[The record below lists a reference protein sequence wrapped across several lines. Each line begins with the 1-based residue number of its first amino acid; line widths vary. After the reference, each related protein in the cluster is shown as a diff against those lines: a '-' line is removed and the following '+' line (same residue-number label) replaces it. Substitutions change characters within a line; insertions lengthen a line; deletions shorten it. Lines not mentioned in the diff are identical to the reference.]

1 MHIDILTKRHPD
13 YSKHFDEWDF
23 SLRTFNGGTAYIEN
37 YLTQAIRES
46 FNDFNL
52 RKKSAHFR
60 NYAKSIARVY
70 INTLWG
76 GSDEVERSLESA
88 QLDDIALSIDR
99 IDRGVEAFMKE
110 VSQWSFIYGWCGILV
125 LQSEGDARPFWSIVQ
140 PQQLIN
146 WDLSEDGNL
155 LWIRLEITERIAP
168 PFAEAETRTSYLT
181 FLLDGWVLYDDE
193 GNEIN
198 NGGYS
203 LIINGRPRL
212 PITFAY
218 FEPVEDSII
227 GNTFFDDISR
237 TNKAHFNLT
246 STLETGYIRNVL
258 QVLTRNIDMGDPP
271 IDIDKL
277 KESNVLDYTGEIPPT
292 YLSPDPSG
300 WTEVREHIKEL
311 KTSMFEVASLEHR
324 DAVMRQQSGISKAF
338 DKNQAEEQVE
348 TWAQHIEA
356 AENTAWE
363 LTIAWQNSTFSGK
376 VQYPSQFNI
385 LFEADVL
392 DRFKRVRETF
402 LDLSPTIIL
411 DQGVSTFNRLN
422 PDASKETVE
431 KVAGEIEEELVR
443 MRQASEAELD
453 IFT

>member
-1 MHIDILTKRHPD
+1 MHINILKARHPD
-13 YSKHFDEWDF
+13 YSEHFDEWDF
-23 SLRTFNGGTAYIEN
+23 SLRTFNGGTAYIES
-37 YLTQAIRES
+37 YLIQAIRES
-46 FNDFNL
+46 NPDFNL
-52 RKKSAHFR
+52 RKESAHFR
-60 NYAKSIARVY
+60 NYAKSIARIY

-76 GSDEVERSLESA
+76 GSDEVERDLESA

-110 VSQWSFIYGWCGILV
+110 VSQWSFVYGWCGILV
-125 LQSEGDARPFWSIVQ
+125 LQSEGDTRPFWSIVQ
-140 PQQLIN
+140 PQQIIN
-146 WDLSEDGNL
+146 WDLSEDGSL
-155 LWIRLEITERIAP
+155 LWIRLEIVERIAP
-168 PFAEAETRTSYLT
+168 AFGEVETRTSYLT
-181 FLLDGWVLYDDE
+181 FLPDGWSLHDAK

-198 NGGYS
+198 NGAYS
-203 LIINGRPRL
+203 LVVNNRPRL

-237 TNKAHFNLT
+237 TNKTHFNLT

-258 QVLTRNIDMGDPP
+258 QILTRNIEGGAPEINM
-271 IDIDKL
+271 DIL
-277 KESNVLDYTGEIPPT
+277 KQSNVLDYTGPVPPT

-311 KTSMFEVASLEHR
+311 KTSMYEVASLEHR
-324 DAVMRQQSGISKAF
+324 DTSLRQQSGIAKAF

-348 TWAQHIEA
+348 AWAQHEEA
-356 AENTAWE
+356 AESTAWE
-363 LTIAWQNSTFSGK
+363 LTSAWGNNTFSGQ
-376 VQYPSQFNI
+376 VQYPRQFNI
-385 LFEADVL
+385 LFEADAL